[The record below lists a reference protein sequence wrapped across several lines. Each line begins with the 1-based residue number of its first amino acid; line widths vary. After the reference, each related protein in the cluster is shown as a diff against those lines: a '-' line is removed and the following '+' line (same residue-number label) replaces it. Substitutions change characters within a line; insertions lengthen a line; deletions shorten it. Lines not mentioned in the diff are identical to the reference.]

1 MQTRDHIIEAP
12 DDDLLKINCRL
23 QKENNALQE
32 EKVALQE
39 EQRSL
44 QKEKVALQEENKILN
59 EKIQKL
65 LLERYGPKSEKIK
78 KIEPEAPSVFD
89 EGSLTPEEEALL
101 KSEEEIEV
109 SGYTRKKPGRRPIDN
124 SLPREQIIHDIEP
137 HEKICA
143 CGHERHCIGSDTSEQ
158 LEFTPAVIKVL
169 EHVRLKYACKACE
182 EGIAIAPAPMQI
194 IPKSI
199 ATPGLL
205 AHILCCKFEDHL
217 PLYRQEKIWQ
227 RVGVELPRATLCNWV
242 LKCGTLFESLIELA
256 KEELIRRNYVHA
268 DETTVQ
274 VLKEV
279 DKSATSKSY
288 MWVYLTGGSI
298 QPILIYE
305 YAPGR
310 GAIFPNQ
317 FLENFKGYLQTDAYG
332 GYNTLRA
339 KPNIKVLGCMAH
351 ARRKFIEIVKRTN
364 KKGKAQVSVHYIAK
378 LYAIEKTAREKNLDA
393 DQIFKLRQEKS
404 KPILEEF
411 KVFLTELSPK
421 VPPKS
426 SLGRAIAYTLN
437 NWEALTLYLENGI
450 FNIDNNPVEN
460 KIRPFALGRRNW
472 LFMGNARGARAAAAI
487 FSLIES
493 AKANNL
499 EGYYYL
505 RYVLTKLPQCQ
516 SKEEL
521 RALLP
526 HYCDPQIINKRIIEP
541 PS

>member
-1 MQTRDHIIEAP
+1 MKKPNNTLEEAY
-12 DDDLLKINCRL
+12 DALLK
-23 QKENNALQE
+23 ENSALQE
-32 EKVALQE
+32 KNIILQE
-39 EQRSL
+39 DI
-44 QKEKVALQEENKILN
+44 KILN

-65 LLERYGPKSEKIK
+65 LLERYGPKSEKPK
-78 KIEPEAPSVFD
+78 KTEPEEPSVFD
-89 EGSLTPEEEALL
+89 EGSLTAEEEALL
-101 KSEEEIEV
+101 KTEEGIEV
-109 SGYTRKKPGRRPIDN
+109 AGHTRKKPGRRPIDN
-124 SLPREQIIHDIEP
+124 SLAREQIIHDLAP

-143 CGHERHCIGSDTSEQ
+143 CGHERYCSGEERSEQ

-182 EGIAIAPAPMQI
+182 EGITIAPVPFQI

-205 AHILCCKFEDHL
+205 AHVLCCKFEDHL

-242 LKCGTLFESLIELA
+242 LKCGALLAPLIDIS
-256 KEELIRRNYVHA
+256 KEELIHRNYVHA

-279 DKSATSKSY
+279 DKAATSKSY
-288 MWVYLTGGSI
+288 MWVYLSGGPI
-298 QPILIYE
+298 KPILIYE

-310 GAIFPNQ
+310 GAIFPTQ

-339 KPNIKVLGCMAH
+339 KESIKVLGCMAH
-351 ARRKFIEIVKRTN
+351 VRRKFIEIVKRTN
-364 KKGKAQVSVHYIAK
+364 KIGKAQVAVHYISK
-378 LYAIEKTAREKNLDA
+378 LYAIEKIAREKNLDV
-393 DQIFKLRQEKS
+393 DQVFSLRKEKS

-411 KVFLTELSPK
+411 KSFLTELLPK
-421 VPPKS
+421 VSPNS
-426 SLGRAIAYTLN
+426 SIGNAIAYALN
-437 NWEALTLYLENGI
+437 NWEAITLYLENGI
-450 FNIDNNPVEN
+450 LNIDNNPVEN

-472 LFMGNARGARAAAAI
+472 LFMGNARGAKAAAAI

-505 RYVLTKLPQCQ
+505 RHVLTKLPQCQ

-526 HYCDPQIINKRIIEP
+526 HYCDPQIINKRITEP